1 MRLPITTESR
11 SVYGRGQLP
20 YNRHF
25 LVLASSYKDVKYTT
39 YVWIKE
45 VIYKLEHQCNI
56 LSKYPPPP
64 IITCFI
70 NNISPIHILT
80 YIQSN
85 FFISN

>member
-1 MRLPITTESR
+1 MRLCQSPPSQWVCTVGDCE
-11 SVYGRGQLP
+11 LP

-64 IITCFI
+64 NYYMF
-70 NNISPIHILT
+70 HE
-80 YIQSN
+80 
-85 FFISN
+85 